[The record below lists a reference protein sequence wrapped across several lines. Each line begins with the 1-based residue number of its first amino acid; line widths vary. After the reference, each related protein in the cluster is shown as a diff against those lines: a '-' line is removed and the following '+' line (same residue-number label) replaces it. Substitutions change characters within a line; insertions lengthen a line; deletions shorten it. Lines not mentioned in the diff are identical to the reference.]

1 MMIPLMTANARTKQ
15 SKSTNDGS
23 VTIGYSIHSTCLIRN
38 YFIIS
43 FIYLFMGTK
52 DKKVEKI

>member
-1 MMIPLMTANARTKQ
+1 MPEQNNKKVL
-15 SKSTNDGS
+15 
-23 VTIGYSIHSTCLIRN
+23 TIGYSIHPTCLIRN

-43 FIYLFMGTK
+43 FIYLLFMGTK